1 MDSVPQDRVP
11 VETHEASDIAEL
23 LRLIRA
29 GHAGA
34 TRRLHRFL
42 TPGVSFLLRRR
53 LGRNDVA
60 HEAQSLLEAATRII
74 QTDISL
80 LPAGMPRLLRR
91 LIQER
96 CAGQTNAA
104 AETGAVAVR
113 PASGSAITGLSLV
126 EREALRRCYV
136 LGEAPESFLET
147 LKLTAQ
153 EFRSIRARARVEF
166 SSRKAKN
173 VA

>member
-1 MDSVPQDRVP
+1 M
-11 VETHEASDIAEL
+11 AEL

-60 HEAQSLLEAATRII
+60 REAQSLLEAATRII

-80 LPAGMPRLLRR
+80 LPAGIPRLVRR

-96 CAGQTNAA
+96 CAGQTNPAD
-104 AETGAVAVR
+104 ESGAVAVR
-113 PASGSAITGLSLV
+113 PASSGSEIVAGLSLV

-136 LGEAPESFLET
+136 LGEAPESFLEA

-153 EFRSIRARARVEF
+153 EFRSIRARAIAEF
-166 SSRKAKN
+166 SSRKANAN